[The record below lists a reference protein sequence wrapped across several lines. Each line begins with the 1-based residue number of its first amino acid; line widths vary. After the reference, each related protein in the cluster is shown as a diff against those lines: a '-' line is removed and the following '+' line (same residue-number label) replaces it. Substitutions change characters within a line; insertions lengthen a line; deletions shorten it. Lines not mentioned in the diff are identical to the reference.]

1 VKQRLTGWFKRSLL
15 VLWDHTAK
23 IVSLVSIIALAAL
36 PAIWAKLSA
45 IQTETIAIVAAAGL
59 VGGLIDIFREPGRG
73 ELKRER
79 AELEN
84 ARDKTQEDYHKFF
97 LRTLEEQYHRVGL
110 NNLDRVSIY
119 KRDGNQFVHLAR
131 YSDSE
136 AFRTE
141 GRQIYPAN
149 QGIFR
154 DSWNQKGAQVLSP
167 AIPNAAE
174 DEEAYC
180 QHLLEHQNIPIEQ
193 SRRFAMKSRHVVGC
207 RVDSPTTGPVGLL
220 VFESVRSEPYAS
232 HQVGQF
238 RRLATDFAIAIDQM
252 PMRPQLGK
260 AKREGY

>member
-154 DSWNQKGAQVLSP
+154 DSWTQ
-167 AIPNAAE
+167 
-174 DEEAYC
+174 
-180 QHLLEHQNIPIEQ
+180 HQNIPIEQ